1 MTLPSQQPRNNA
13 PLSTGARHAN
23 GMRSLFIAVTA
34 LGLGGAAAGWF
45 LTHRSEDVATDDTA
59 TIVDPLMSTDG
70 VASATGAGDAAT
82 TVAVVELGANA
93 NTTANATAAA
103 GAAALEA
110 PAGASGANSAQVV
123 ELGAVAPVAPQPPVG
138 GASGAS
144 TAVVGANATT
154 VAATSGIP
162 GTPGAA
168 AITPAATMGTPAQ
181 RLLQATQMIDAD
193 PVRARAE
200 LTRLIDSKQLGDA
213 ERRAAYAAVNSV
225 AERVFFSPKILPG
238 DTVGQ
243 SYVVRKGDSLARICS
258 REKLGVD
265 WRFIQ
270 RINGLASEKSL
281 RPDMRLK
288 LAHGPFH
295 AEVVKGDFVMNIYA
309 GTGPDRVMVLSL
321 PVGLGENDGTPV
333 GSFRVKKNSK
343 LVNPE
348 WRNPRSGEKFAA
360 NDPKNPIGERWIG
373 LEGTTPDT
381 AKFQGYGIHGTIDP
395 ASVGK
400 QMSMGCVR
408 LNDREVEVVYELL
421 GNDST
426 VDIR

>member
-13 PLSTGARHAN
+13 PLSSGARHAN
-23 GMRSLFIAVTA
+23 GMRTLFIAVTA

-45 LTHRSEDVATDDTA
+45 LTHRSEEVATDDAA
-59 TIVDPLMSTDG
+59 TIVDPL
-70 VASATGAGDAAT
+70 VATEQAAA
-82 TVAVVELGANA
+82 VAVVEVGGTATQPDALVAPSGDVGAV
-93 NTTANATAAA
+93 
-103 GAAALEA
+103 
-110 PAGASGANSAQVV
+110 QVV
-123 ELGAVAPVAPQPPVG
+123 DLGAVAPVAPQPPVG
-138 GASGAS
+138 GSAAAS
-144 TAVVGANATT
+144 TAVVGANATS
-154 VAATSGIP
+154 AAAASGIP

-168 AITPAATMGTPAQ
+168 PVTPAATLGTPAQ
-181 RLLQATQMIDAD
+181 RLAQATQMIDGD

-200 LTRLIDSKQLGDA
+200 LTRLIDSRQLGDA

-225 AERVFFSPKILPG
+225 AERVFLSSKIVPG

-270 RINGLASEKSL
+270 RINGMASEKAL

-295 AEVVKGDFVMNIYA
+295 AEVVKSDFVMNIYS

-348 WRNPRSGEKFAA
+348 WRNPRTGEKFAA

-426 VDIR
+426 VEIR

>member
-1 MTLPSQQPRNNA
+1 MTLPSQQPRTNA
-13 PLSTGARHAN
+13 PLSSGARHAN

-45 LTHRSEDVATDDTA
+45 LTHRSEDVATEDTA
-59 TIVDPLMSTDG
+59 TIVDPLMKTDG
-70 VASATGAGDAAT
+70 AT
-82 TVAVVELGANA
+82 T
-93 NTTANATAAA
+93 
-103 GAAALEA
+103 ALEA
-110 PAGASGANSAQVV
+110 PTLEAPTLEAPAEGSTAGSVQVV
-123 ELGAVAPVAPQPPVG
+123 ELGAVAPVVPQAPVG

-144 TAVVGANATT
+144 TAVVGANSTGA
-154 VAATSGIP
+154 AATSGIP

-168 AITPAATMGTPAQ
+168 PVTPAATLGTPAQ
-181 RLLQATQMIDAD
+181 RLAQATQMIDSD

-200 LTRLIDSKQLGDA
+200 LSRLIDSAQLGDA
-213 ERRAAYAAVNSV
+213 ERRAAYAAVNAV
-225 AERVFFSPKILPG
+225 AERIFFSPKIVPS

-270 RINGLASEKSL
+270 RINGLASEKAL

-295 AEVVKGDFVMNIYA
+295 AEVVKSDFVMNVYS

-348 WRNPRSGEKFAA
+348 WRNPRTGEKFAA

-373 LEGTTPDT
+373 LEGTSPET

-395 ASVGK
+395 MSVGK

-408 LNDREVEVVYELL
+408 LNDREVEVAYELL

-426 VDIR
+426 VTIR

>member
-1 MTLPSQQPRNNA
+1 MTLPSQQPRNSA

-45 LTHRSEDVATDDTA
+45 LTHRSEDVATEDTA
-59 TIVDPLMSTDG
+59 TIVDPLMPADG
-70 VASATGAGDAAT
+70 AASATGAGDAAT
-82 TVAVVELGANA
+82 TVAAVELGANA
-93 NTTANATAAA
+93 NATA

-110 PAGASGANSAQVV
+110 PAGASGANTVQVV

-144 TAVVGANATT
+144 TAVVGASATA

-168 AITPAATMGTPAQ
+168 PVTPAATLGTPAQ
-181 RLLQATQMIDAD
+181 RLAQATQMIDAD

-200 LTRLIDSKQLGDA
+200 LTRLIDSKLLGDA

-225 AERVFFSPKILPG
+225 AERVFFSPKIVPG

-270 RINGLASEKSL
+270 RINGLSSEKAL

-348 WRNPRSGEKFAA
+348 WRNPRTGEKFAA

-381 AKFQGYGIHGTIDP
+381 ARFQGYGIHGTIDP

-421 GNDST
+421 GNEST

>member
-13 PLSTGARHAN
+13 PLSSGARHAN
-23 GMRSLFIAVTA
+23 GMRTLFIAVTA

-45 LTHRSEDVATDDTA
+45 LTHRSEEVATDDAA
-59 TIVDPLMSTDG
+59 TIVDPL
-70 VASATGAGDAAT
+70 VATGSAASEQAASEQGAA
-82 TVAVVELGANA
+82 VAVVEVGG
-93 NTTANATAAA
+93 TATQPDALVAPSGDA
-103 GAAALEA
+103 GAV
-110 PAGASGANSAQVV
+110 QVV
-123 ELGAVAPVAPQPPVG
+123 DLGAVAPVAPQPPVG
-138 GASGAS
+138 GSAAAS
-144 TAVVGANATT
+144 TAVVGANATS
-154 VAATSGIP
+154 AAAASGIP

-168 AITPAATMGTPAQ
+168 PVTPAATLGTPAQ
-181 RLLQATQMIDAD
+181 RLAQATQMIDGD

-200 LTRLIDSKQLGDA
+200 LTRLIDSRQLGDA

-225 AERVFFSPKILPG
+225 AERVFLSSKIVPG

-270 RINGLASEKSL
+270 RINGMASEKAL

-295 AEVVKGDFVMNIYA
+295 AEVVKSDFVMNIYS

-348 WRNPRSGEKFAA
+348 WRNPRTGEKFAA

-426 VDIR
+426 VEIR

>member
-1 MTLPSQQPRNNA
+1 MTLPSQQPRTNA
-13 PLSTGARHAN
+13 PLSSGARHAN

-45 LTHRSEDVATDDTA
+45 LTHRSEDVATEDTA
-59 TIVDPLMSTDG
+59 TIVDPLMKTDG
-70 VASATGAGDAAT
+70 ATTALGAAEAATDVTAAT
-82 TVAVVELGANA
+82 TTVDLGANA
-93 NTTANATAAA
+93 GA
-103 GAAALEA
+103 GASALEA
-110 PAGASGANSAQVV
+110 PAGGSTAGSVQVV
-123 ELGAVAPVAPQPPVG
+123 ELGAVAPVVPQAPVG

-144 TAVVGANATT
+144 TAVVGANSTGA
-154 VAATSGIP
+154 AATSGIP

-168 AITPAATMGTPAQ
+168 SVTPAATLGTPAQ
-181 RLLQATQMIDAD
+181 RLAQATQMIDSD

-200 LTRLIDSKQLGDA
+200 LSRLIDSAQLGDA
-213 ERRAAYAAVNSV
+213 ERRAAYAAVNAV
-225 AERVFFSPKILPG
+225 AERIFFSPKIVPS

-270 RINGLASEKSL
+270 RINGLASEKAL

-295 AEVVKGDFVMNIYA
+295 AEVVKSDFVMNVYS

-348 WRNPRSGEKFAA
+348 WRNPRTGEKFAA

-373 LEGTTPDT
+373 LEGTTPET

-395 ASVGK
+395 MSVGK

-408 LNDREVEVVYELL
+408 LNDREVEVAYELL

-426 VDIR
+426 VTIR

>member
-13 PLSTGARHAN
+13 PLSSGARHAN
-23 GMRSLFIAVTA
+23 GMRTLFIAVTA

-45 LTHRSEDVATDDTA
+45 LTHRSEEVATDDAA
-59 TIVDPLMSTDG
+59 TIVDPL
-70 VASATGAGDAAT
+70 VATGSAASEQAASEQAAA
-82 TVAVVELGANA
+82 VAVVEVGG
-93 NTTANATAAA
+93 TATQPDALVAPSGDA
-103 GAAALEA
+103 GAV
-110 PAGASGANSAQVV
+110 QVV
-123 ELGAVAPVAPQPPVG
+123 DLGAVAPVAPQPPVG
-138 GASGAS
+138 GSAAAS
-144 TAVVGANATT
+144 TAVVGANATS
-154 VAATSGIP
+154 AAAASGIP

-168 AITPAATMGTPAQ
+168 PVTPAATLGTPAQ
-181 RLLQATQMIDAD
+181 RLAQATQMIDGD

-200 LTRLIDSKQLGDA
+200 LTRLIDSRQLGDA

-225 AERVFFSPKILPG
+225 AERVFLSSKIVPG

-270 RINGLASEKSL
+270 RINGMASEKAL

-295 AEVVKGDFVMNIYA
+295 AEVVKSDFVMNIYS

-348 WRNPRSGEKFAA
+348 WRNPRTGEKFAA

-426 VDIR
+426 VEIR

>member
-13 PLSTGARHAN
+13 PLSSGARHAN
-23 GMRSLFIAVTA
+23 GMRTLFIAVTA

-45 LTHRSEDVATDDTA
+45 LTHRSEEVATDDAA
-59 TIVDPLMSTDG
+59 TIVDPL
-70 VASATGAGDAAT
+70 VATEQAAA
-82 TVAVVELGANA
+82 VAVVEVGG
-93 NTTANATAAA
+93 TATQPDALVAPSGDA
-103 GAAALEA
+103 GAV
-110 PAGASGANSAQVV
+110 QVV
-123 ELGAVAPVAPQPPVG
+123 DLGAVAPVAPQPPVG
-138 GASGAS
+138 GSAAAS
-144 TAVVGANATT
+144 TAVVGANATS
-154 VAATSGIP
+154 AAAASGIP

-168 AITPAATMGTPAQ
+168 PVTPAATLGTPAQ
-181 RLLQATQMIDAD
+181 RLAQATQMIDGD

-200 LTRLIDSKQLGDA
+200 LTRLIDSRQLGDA

-225 AERVFFSPKILPG
+225 AERVFLSSKIVPG

-270 RINGLASEKSL
+270 RINGMASEKAL

-295 AEVVKGDFVMNIYA
+295 AEVVKSDFVMNIYS

-348 WRNPRSGEKFAA
+348 WRNPRTGEKFAA

-426 VDIR
+426 VEIR

>member
-1 MTLPSQQPRNNA
+1 MTLPSQQPRTNA
-13 PLSTGARHAN
+13 PLSSGARHAN

-45 LTHRSEDVATDDTA
+45 LTHRSEDVVSD
-59 TIVDPLMSTDG
+59 
-70 VASATGAGDAAT
+70 DAAT
-82 TVAVVELGANA
+82 VIDPLVTADAAATPVDSTTVIELGANDG
-93 NTTANATAAA
+93 
-103 GAAALEA
+103 GAKVQVLELGTVA
-110 PAGASGANSAQVV
+110 PAT
-123 ELGAVAPVAPQPPVG
+123 PQAPVG
-138 GASGAS
+138 GASSA
-144 TAVVGANATT
+144 TTTVIGANA
-154 VAATSGIP
+154 AATTAASGIP

-168 AITPAATMGTPAQ
+168 AVTPAANPGTPAQ
-181 RLLQATQMIDAD
+181 RLAQAAQMIDAD

-200 LTRLIDSKQLGDA
+200 LTRLIDSAQLGDA
-213 ERRAAYAAVNSV
+213 ERRAAYASVNAV
-225 AERVFFSPKILPG
+225 AERIFFSPKIVPG

-270 RINGLASEKSL
+270 RINGLASEKAL

-295 AEVVKGDFVMNIYA
+295 AEVVKSDFVMNVYS

-348 WRNPRSGEKFAA
+348 WRNPRTGEKFAA

-373 LEGTTPDT
+373 LEGTSPET

-395 ASVGK
+395 MSVGK

-408 LNDREVEVVYELL
+408 LNDREVEVAYELL

-426 VDIR
+426 VTIR

>member
-1 MTLPSQQPRNNA
+1 MTLPSQQPRNSA

-45 LTHRSEDVATDDTA
+45 LTHRSEDVATEDTA
-59 TIVDPLMSTDG
+59 TIVDPLMPADG
-70 VASATGAGDAAT
+70 AASATGAGDAAT
-82 TVAVVELGANA
+82 TVAAVQLDANA
-93 NTTANATAAA
+93 NANA
-103 GAAALEA
+103 GVAALEA
-110 PAGASGANSAQVV
+110 PAGASGANTVQVV

-144 TAVVGANATT
+144 TAVVGASATA

-168 AITPAATMGTPAQ
+168 PVTPAATLSTPAQ
-181 RLLQATQMIDAD
+181 RLAQATQMIDAD

-200 LTRLIDSKQLGDA
+200 LTRLIDSKQLGNA

-225 AERVFFSPKILPG
+225 AERVFFSPKIVPG

-270 RINGLASEKSL
+270 RINGLSSEKAL

-348 WRNPRSGEKFAA
+348 WRNPRTGEKFAA

-381 AKFQGYGIHGTIDP
+381 ARFQGYGIHGTIDP

-421 GNDST
+421 GNEST

>member
-13 PLSTGARHAN
+13 PLSSGARHAN
-23 GMRSLFIAVTA
+23 GMRTLFIAVTA

-45 LTHRSEDVATDDTA
+45 LTHRSEEVATDDAA
-59 TIVDPLMSTDG
+59 TIVDPL
-70 VASATGAGDAAT
+70 VATGSAASEHAASEQAAA
-82 TVAVVELGANA
+82 VAVVEVGG
-93 NTTANATAAA
+93 TATQPDALVAPSGDA
-103 GAAALEA
+103 GAV
-110 PAGASGANSAQVV
+110 QVV
-123 ELGAVAPVAPQPPVG
+123 DLGAVAPVAPQPPVG
-138 GASGAS
+138 GSAAAS
-144 TAVVGANATT
+144 TAVVGANATS
-154 VAATSGIP
+154 AAAASGIP

-168 AITPAATMGTPAQ
+168 PVTPAATLGTPAQ
-181 RLLQATQMIDAD
+181 RLAQATQMIDGD

-200 LTRLIDSKQLGDA
+200 LTRLIDSRQLGDA

-225 AERVFFSPKILPG
+225 AERVFLSSKIVPG

-270 RINGLASEKSL
+270 RINGMASEKAL

-295 AEVVKGDFVMNIYA
+295 AEVVKSDFVMNIYS

-333 GSFRVKKNSK
+333 GSFRVKRNSK

-348 WRNPRSGEKFAA
+348 WRNPRTGEKFAA

-373 LEGTTPDT
+373 LEGATPE
-381 AKFQGYGIHGTIDP
+381 AARFQGYGIHGTIDP

-426 VDIR
+426 VEIR

>member
-1 MTLPSQQPRNNA
+1 MTLPSQQPRNTA

-70 VASATGAGDAAT
+70 AASTAGAGDAAT
-82 TVAVVELGANA
+82 PVAALELGATA
-93 NTTANATAAA
+93 NTTANAPAEA
-103 GAAALEA
+103 GALEA
-110 PAGASGANSAQVV
+110 PAGASGANTVQVV

-144 TAVVGANATT
+144 TAVVGANAAT

-168 AITPAATMGTPAQ
+168 PVTPAATMGTPAQ
-181 RLLQATQMIDAD
+181 RLMQATQMIDAD

-200 LTRLIDSKQLGDA
+200 LTRLVDSKQLGDA

-225 AERVFFSPKILPG
+225 AERVFFSPKIVPG

-348 WRNPRSGEKFAA
+348 WRNPRTGEKFAA

-381 AKFQGYGIHGTIDP
+381 ARFQGYGIHGTIDP

-426 VDIR
+426 VEIR